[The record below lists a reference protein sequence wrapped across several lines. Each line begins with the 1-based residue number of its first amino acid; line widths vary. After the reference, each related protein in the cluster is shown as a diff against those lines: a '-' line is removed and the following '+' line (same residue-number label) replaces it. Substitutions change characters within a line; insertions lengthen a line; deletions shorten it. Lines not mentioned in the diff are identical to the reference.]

1 MGLQHRS
8 SRARGGA
15 KLAVD
20 LVLEVK
26 TPFTLAGPRAA
37 DRWDSY
43 RYRPREPACLSQL
56 TRCHRGRQHSRG
68 LAVGQCKR
76 RKRLVAMDVVFCM
89 FPALIEGIVDSH
101 TAAQGI
107 VSFGQVQV
115 NSQQRLLGTEECYR
129 RVAGGLAGV
138 FVWVWM
144 EGKVSQLL
152 GLSSGQCDAD
162 DEARAWESPLTPIMN
177 VCSGRQCCMR
187 WSMDTLDCDRYKL
200 LLVLPRFADVS
211 TSPVSLD
218 HFTPACHPT
227 TQSQQWARAPS
238 CHVTFT

>member
-1 MGLQHRS
+1 MDDG
-8 SRARGGA
+8 
-15 KLAVD
+15 
-20 LVLEVK
+20 
-26 TPFTLAGPRAA
+26 
-37 DRWDSY
+37 WDPY

-89 FPALIEGIVDSH
+89 FSALIEGIVESH

-115 NSQQRLLGTEECYR
+115 NVQLRLLGTEECYQ
-129 RVAGGLAGV
+129 RVGRWAGWGV
-138 FVWVWM
+138 CLGWM

-227 TQSQQWARAPS
+227 AQSQQGARAPS

>member
-1 MGLQHRS
+1 MFVTADSLS
-8 SRARGGA
+8 SRKAAQQGVGSRPMQTAQTAGGNGCCF
-15 KLAVD
+15 L
-20 LVLEVK
+20 
-26 TPFTLAGPRAA
+26 
-37 DRWDSY
+37 Y
-43 RYRPREPACLSQL
+43 
-56 TRCHRGRQHSRG
+56 
-68 LAVGQCKR
+68 
-76 RKRLVAMDVVFCM
+76 VFC
-89 FPALIEGIVDSH
+89 FDRRDSRFTHCSTGDRQLRPSPSKLPAE
-101 TAAQGI
+101 A
-107 VSFGQVQV
+107 
-115 NSQQRLLGTEECYR
+115 LGHGGVLSKGGR
-129 RVAGGLAGV
+129 WAGWGV
-138 FVWVWM
+138 CLGWM

-152 GLSSGQCDAD
+152 SLSSGQCDAD